1 MFDVLIKAI
10 GFVLVIIIG
19 FSLKQFKILKK
30 EDGYT
35 LATIIM
41 NVTLPCALFSNAN
54 GITINGAM
62 IILII
67 MGIILNLI
75 MIAVGYLVSK
85 GKPLPTRAA
94 FMINCS
100 GYNIGNFSLPF
111 VQAFFPGMGVAYLC
125 MFDVGNALMGLGG
138 TFAIA
143 SSIVSTEEKLSPK
156 RVAKKLFSSIPFD
169 VYIVI
174 FFLALFKIRI
184 PEAVLSITN
193 FIGAGNGFLAML
205 MIGLLLEI
213 KISRDD
219 FKDLITLLTFRLF
232 GNFILMIACYF
243 LLPLPALAK
252 KILVISLAAPISTVS
267 AVFTRQCKYEGD
279 VAAVANS
286 LSILIGIGV
295 LVILLM
301 LFV

>member
-1 MFDVLIKAI
+1 MFDVLIKALGFIIVIVI
-10 GFVLVIIIG
+10 GFL
-19 FSLKQFKILKK
+19 LKQFKILKK
-30 EDGYT
+30 EDGFT

-54 GITINGAM
+54 GIVINGAM
-62 IILII
+62 IVLII
-67 MGIILNLI
+67 MGIVLNLLMVAI
-75 MIAVGYLVSK
+75 GYLVSK
-85 GKPLPTRAA
+85 KKPAPTRAA
-94 FMINCS
+94 YMINCS
-100 GYNIGNFSLPF
+100 GYNIGNFVLPF

-143 SSIVSTEEKLSPK
+143 SSVVSSDQKLTVKS
-156 RVAKKLFSSIPFD
+156 VVKKLFSSIPFD

-174 FFLALFKIRI
+174 FFLALFKIKI
-184 PEAVLSITN
+184 PAPVLSITD

-205 MIGLLLEI
+205 MIGILLEI
-213 KISRDD
+213 KISHND
-219 FKDLITLLTFRLF
+219 FKDLISILSYRLIGNLL
-232 GNFILMIACYF
+232 LMLLCFF
-243 LLPLPALAK
+243 LLPLPLLAR
-252 KILVISLAAPISTVS
+252 KILVISIAAPISTVS
-267 AVFTRQCKYEGD
+267 AVFTRQCKYEGE

-295 LVILLM
+295 LVVLLM

>member
-1 MFDVLIKAI
+1 MFDVLIKAL
-10 GFVLVIIIG
+10 GFIIVIIIG
-19 FSLKQFKILKK
+19 FLLKQFKILKK
-30 EDGYT
+30 EDGFT

-54 GITINGAM
+54 GIVINGAM
-62 IILII
+62 IVLII
-67 MGIILNLI
+67 MGIVLNLL
-75 MIAVGYLVSK
+75 MVAVGYFVSK
-85 GKPLPTRAA
+85 GKPAPTRAA

-100 GYNIGNFSLPF
+100 GYNIGNFVLPF

-143 SSIVSTEEKLSPK
+143 SSVVSSDQKLTVKS
-156 RVAKKLFSSIPFD
+156 VVKKLFSSIPFD

-174 FFLALFKIRI
+174 FFLALFKIKI
-184 PEAVLSITN
+184 PAPVLSITD

-205 MIGLLLEI
+205 MIGMLLEI
-213 KISRDD
+213 KISHND
-219 FKDLITLLTFRLF
+219 FKDLISILSYRLL
-232 GNFILMIACYF
+232 GNVLLMLLCFF
-243 LLPLPALAK
+243 LLPLPLLAR
-252 KILVISLAAPISTVS
+252 KILVISIAAPISTVS
-267 AVFTRQCKYEGD
+267 AVFTRQCKYEGE

-295 LVILLM
+295 LVVLLM

>member
-1 MFDVLIKAI
+1 MFDVLIKAL
-10 GFVLVIIIG
+10 GFIIVIIIG
-19 FSLKQFKILKK
+19 FLLKQFKILKK
-30 EDGYT
+30 EDGFT

-54 GITINGAM
+54 GIVINGAM
-62 IILII
+62 IVLII
-67 MGIILNLI
+67 MGIVLNLL
-75 MIAVGYLVSK
+75 MVAVGYLVSK
-85 GKPLPTRAA
+85 GKPAPTRAA

-100 GYNIGNFSLPF
+100 GYNIGNFVLPF

-143 SSIVSTEEKLSPK
+143 SSVVSSDQKLTVKS
-156 RVAKKLFSSIPFD
+156 VVKKLFSSIPFD

-174 FFLALFKIRI
+174 FFLALFKIKI
-184 PEAVLSITN
+184 PAPVLSITD

-205 MIGLLLEI
+205 MIGILLEI
-213 KISRDD
+213 KISHND
-219 FKDLITLLTFRLF
+219 FKDLISILSYRLL
-232 GNFILMIACYF
+232 GNVLLMLLCFF
-243 LLPLPALAK
+243 LLPLPLLAR
-252 KILVISLAAPISTVS
+252 KILVISIAAPISTVS
-267 AVFTRQCKYEGD
+267 AVFTRQCKYEGE

-295 LVILLM
+295 LVVLLM

>member
-1 MFDVLIKAI
+1 MFDVLIKAL
-10 GFVLVIIIG
+10 GFIIVIIIG
-19 FSLKQFKILKK
+19 FLLKQFKILKK
-30 EDGYT
+30 EDGFT

-54 GITINGAM
+54 GIVINGAM
-62 IILII
+62 IALII
-67 MGIILNLI
+67 MGIVLNLL
-75 MIAVGYLVSK
+75 MVAVGYFVSK
-85 GKPLPTRAA
+85 GKPAPTRAA

-100 GYNIGNFSLPF
+100 GYNIGNFVLPF

-143 SSIVSTEEKLSPK
+143 SSVVSSDQKLTVKS
-156 RVAKKLFSSIPFD
+156 VVKKLFSSIPFD

-174 FFLALFKIRI
+174 FFLALFKIKI
-184 PEAVLSITN
+184 PAPVLSITD

-205 MIGLLLEI
+205 MIGILLEI
-213 KISRDD
+213 KISHND
-219 FKDLITLLTFRLF
+219 FKDLISILSYRLL
-232 GNFILMIACYF
+232 GNVLLMLLCFF
-243 LLPLPALAK
+243 LLPLPLLAR
-252 KILVISLAAPISTVS
+252 KILVISIAAPISTVS
-267 AVFTRQCKYEGD
+267 AVFTRQCKYEGE

-295 LVILLM
+295 LVVLLM

>member
-1 MFDVLIKAI
+1 MIDVLIKAL
-10 GFVLVIIIG
+10 GFVIVIIIG
-19 FSLKQFKILKK
+19 FALKQFKILRK
-30 EDGYT
+30 EDGYI

-54 GITINGAM
+54 GITINAAM
-62 IILII
+62 IVLIVIGILMNVMMVI
-67 MGIILNLI
+67 
-75 MIAVGYLVSK
+75 VGYLTSA
-85 GKPLPTRAA
+85 GKPAPTRAA
-94 FMINCS
+94 YMINCS
-100 GYNIGNFSLPF
+100 GYNIGNFVLPF

-143 SSIVSTEEKLSPK
+143 SSIVNKQEKLSVK
-156 RVAKKLFSSIPFD
+156 NVAKKLFSSIPFD
-169 VYIVI
+169 VYIII

-184 PEAVLSITN
+184 PDGILSITN

-213 KISRDD
+213 KISPND
-219 FKDLITLLTFRLF
+219 FKDLIKILGIRLL
-232 GNFILMIACYF
+232 GNFSLMFICYLF
-243 LLPLPALAK
+243 LPLPLLARQ
-252 KILVISLAAPISTVS
+252 ILTIALAAPISTVA
-267 AVFTRQCKYEGD
+267 AVFTKQCRYEGE

-286 LSILIGIGV
+286 ISILIGIGV
-295 LVILLM
+295 LVLLLL

>member
-1 MFDVLIKAI
+1 MIEVLIKAL
-10 GFVLVIIIG
+10 GFVIVIIIG
-19 FSLKQFKILKK
+19 FTLKQFKILKK

-54 GITINGAM
+54 GITINSAM
-62 IILII
+62 IVLIV
-67 MGIILNLI
+67 MGIVLNCLMVAI
-75 MIAVGYLVSK
+75 GYLVSK
-85 GKPLPTRAA
+85 GKSAPTRAA
-94 FMINCS
+94 YMINCS
-100 GYNIGNFSLPF
+100 GYNIGNFVLPF
-111 VQAFFPGMGVAYLC
+111 VQTFFPGMGVAYLC

-143 SSIVSTEEKLSPK
+143 SSVVSSEQKLS
-156 RVAKKLFSSIPFD
+156 VSNVVKKLFSSIPFD

-174 FFLALFKIRI
+174 FFLALFKIKI
-184 PEAVLSITN
+184 PEEVLSITN

-213 KISRDD
+213 KISHSD
-219 FKDLITLLTFRLF
+219 FKDLIAILSYRLI
-232 GNFILMIACYF
+232 GNFVLMALCF
-243 LLPLPALAK
+243 FFLPLPLLAR
-252 KILVISLAAPISTVS
+252 KILIIALAAPISTVS

-286 LSILIGIGV
+286 LSIIIGIAV
-295 LVILLM
+295 LVILLL

>member
-1 MFDVLIKAI
+1 MFDVLIKAL
-10 GFVLVIIIG
+10 GFIIVIIIG
-19 FSLKQFKILKK
+19 FLLKQFKILKK
-30 EDGYT
+30 EDGFT

-54 GITINGAM
+54 GIVINGAM
-62 IILII
+62 IVLII
-67 MGIILNLI
+67 MGIVLNLL
-75 MIAVGYLVSK
+75 MVAVGYFVSK
-85 GKPLPTRAA
+85 GKPAPTRAA

-100 GYNIGNFSLPF
+100 GYNIGNFVLPF

-143 SSIVSTEEKLSPK
+143 SSVVSSDQKLTVKS
-156 RVAKKLFSSIPFD
+156 VVKKLFSSIPFD

-174 FFLALFKIRI
+174 FFLALFKIKI
-184 PEAVLSITN
+184 PAPVLSITD

-205 MIGLLLEI
+205 MIGILLEI
-213 KISRDD
+213 KISHND
-219 FKDLITLLTFRLF
+219 FKDLISILSYRLL
-232 GNFILMIACYF
+232 GNVLLMLLCFF
-243 LLPLPALAK
+243 LLPLPLLAR
-252 KILVISLAAPISTVS
+252 KILVISIAAPISTVS
-267 AVFTRQCKYEGD
+267 AVFTRQCKYEGE

-295 LVILLM
+295 LVVLLM